1 MAPACV
7 RAFADDGL
15 DDGGKDGDCDSA
27 QGLSREPW
35 RHLRRGD
42 PSAGDVDGRDRPAR
56 RLPAVCIAK
65 AVVLEDRQGYLL
77 AAVPAANKVAFR
89 ELEEALSRRL
99 ALATEAEIA
108 SLFRD
113 CDIGAVPPVGAAYG
127 MDVVVDD
134 VLCDQSEVY
143 FEGGDHESLVH
154 VSGAEFGRLMGRAH
168 HARISW
174 PKA

>member
-1 MAPACV
+1 MEATMAIAT
-7 RAFADDGL
+7 AL
-15 DDGGKDGDCDSA
+15 KDY
-27 QGLSREPW
+27 LEN
-35 RHLRRGD
+35 RGIAYEVVTH
-42 PSAGDVDGRDRPAR
+42 PEAMSMVETAR
-56 RLPAVCIAK
+56 RAGLPAVCVAK

-77 AAVPAANKVAFR
+77 AAVPAANRVAFR

-99 ALATEAEIA
+99 ELATEAEIA

-134 VLCDQSEVY
+134 QLCDQSEVY
-143 FEGGDHESLVH
+143 FEGGDHRSLVH
-154 VSGAEFGRLMGRAH
+154 VSRDDFGRLMGRAR
-168 HARISW
+168 HARISS